1 MHTAEYGLASGNVE
15 RGSDWHALYTR
26 HQHEKVVAEFLS
38 SFGFETF
45 LPLYDVVHQWKDRK
59 KHLSLALFPCYVFLR
74 GGLDRR
80 TRILSTPGVHAI
92 VGVAGQPATIPAAE
106 IEAIR
111 KATNSTFRVEPHPFL
126 QCGDRVR
133 VRIGPLAGVEGIL
146 LRKKNICR
154 LVLSATLLEKSVAVE
169 VDAHSVERVAAGMT
183 ILPIPVKAADIFAR
197 QRAAG

>member
-1 MHTAEYGLASGNVE
+1 MHTVEYSIGPANVE
-15 RGSDWHALYTR
+15 QSSEWHALYTR

-38 SFGFETF
+38 GFGFETF
-45 LPLYDVVHQWKDRK
+45 LPLYETVHQWKDRK

-80 TRILSTPGVHAI
+80 VRILSTPGVHSI

-111 KATNSTFRVEPHPFL
+111 KATNSKLRVEPHPFL

-133 VRIGPLAGVEGIL
+133 VRMGPLAGVEGIL

-169 VDAHSVERVAAGMT
+169 VDAHSVDRITPGMA
-183 ILPIPVKAADIFAR
+183 ISPIPVKAAEMFAR